1 MGDEPTIRN
10 RPIAGQGAGS
20 AIDLDAPLGSLRR
33 IGPYQL
39 LRPIGEGGMG
49 AVFLARQDEPVRR
62 TVAIKVI
69 RSPFS
74 RAEDRIRFQAEQQ
87 AMARLQHPNVAQMFE
102 AGTTEEGYPFFV
114 MEWLDGESIT
124 EFCDRRSLPIE
135 QRLELFLAVCDGVQ
149 HAHQKSIVHRDLK
162 PSNILVVEIDGRPIP
177 KIIDFGVAKALDNPL
192 VDMTSPTGDGIVG
205 TPAYLSPEAVTGS
218 TRGDLDTRADVYA
231 LGLVLYKLLAGGQP
245 YEADEPL
252 LDRMLRIAK
261 VDIITPRQF
270 FLDLKAEDREAVARQ
285 RATTQPAL
293 ERVLQSDLESV
304 VLKSVAKDREKRY
317 GSATEL
323 QTDIRRFL
331 AHEPVEA
338 SAPGT
343 LDRLG
348 KFAVRHR
355 SAVAATLLVAL
366 ALIGGII
373 ASTIQA
379 RRARE
384 ARQQAELVTQFL
396 TSLFSEGNPWNG
408 KGKDISMRDLL
419 KEGAKQIEGQLK
431 DAPVARAE
439 VLSSIGTALVHQGE
453 DDAAYPLLREALE
466 LRRKALGVDDPLVA
480 SSLVQLGVLRQRYDL
495 AEGER
500 YLREAVAIREKRFG
514 PDDLN
519 VANTLADLADILR
532 RRRAFNDAEKLLLRS
547 LAIREKALPP
557 GDPVIAGSLS
567 GLGRVYTESGQFARA
582 EPILQRALDIR
593 MKALGPDHYA
603 TSRSYDDLAAL
614 RMAEKRWP
622 EAEDFLR
629 KDLAVVER
637 VRGPDHKYTAWIRV
651 DLAETLIEQ
660 HREAEARQQLLR
672 ALPSLEHAADLR
684 DVYKRGK
691 ELLVRT
697 TQSAWRSSDSP
708 FARVR
713 SSSEIVES

>member
-1 MGDEPTIRN
+1 
-10 RPIAGQGAGS
+10 
-20 AIDLDAPLGSLRR
+20 
-33 IGPYQL
+33 
-39 LRPIGEGGMG
+39 MG

-74 RAEDRIRFQAEQQ
+74 RSEDRIRFQAEQQ

-114 MEWLDGESIT
+114 MEWLDGESIAD
-124 EFCDRRSLPIE
+124 FCDLHSLPIE

-149 HAHQKSIVHRDLK
+149 HAHQKSIIHRDLK

-177 KIIDFGVAKALDNPL
+177 KIIDFGVAKALDSPL
-192 VDMTSPTGDGIVG
+192 VDTTMPTGDGIVG

-218 TRGDLDTRADVYA
+218 TRSDLDTRADVYA

-261 VDIITPRQF
+261 VDITTPRQF
-270 FLDLKAEDREAVARQ
+270 YRELNAEARETIARR
-285 RATTQPAL
+285 RATTEQAL
-293 ERVLQSDLESV
+293 ERLLRSDLEAII
-304 VLKSVAKDREKRY
+304 LKCAVKDREQRY

-323 QTDIRRFL
+323 QADIRCFL

-343 LDRLG
+343 FRRLG
-348 KFAVRHR
+348 KFAFRHR
-355 SAVAATLLVAL
+355 SAVAAALLVAL
-366 ALIGGII
+366 ALVGGII
-373 ASTIQA
+373 ASAIQA

-384 ARQQAELVTQFL
+384 ARQQAELVTRFL

-408 KGKDISMRDLL
+408 KGNDISMRDLL
-419 KEGAKQIEGQLK
+419 KEGAAQIEGKLK

-439 VLSSIGTALVHQGE
+439 VLSSIGTALAHQGE

-466 LRRKALGVDDPLVA
+466 LRRKALGPDDALVA

-500 YLREAVAIREKRFG
+500 YLREAVSIREKRFG

-532 RRRAFNDAEKLLLRS
+532 RRRAFGDAERMLLRS
-547 LAIREKALPP
+547 LTIREKALSP
-557 GDPVIAGSLS
+557 GDPVIAASLS
-567 GLGRVYTESGQFARA
+567 GLGRVYIESGQLARA
-582 EPILQRALDIR
+582 EPILQRALSIR
-593 MKALGPDHYA
+593 MKAMGPDHYV
-603 TSRSYDDLAAL
+603 TSRSYDDLSSL

-629 KDLAVVER
+629 KDLAIVER

-672 ALPSLEHAADLR
+672 ALPSLEHAGDLQ
-684 DVYKRGK
+684 DVYKRGLQ
-691 ELLVRT
+691 LLAQAQT
-697 TQSAWRSSDSP
+697 TTGSQP
-708 FARVR
+708 G
-713 SSSEIVES
+713 